1 MPSPDR
7 PRRPT
12 FAYLCASLH
21 TGSGPEVWKGVEEA
35 AEALDVHV
43 VAFPGGRLGGRD
55 DFESLRNRIFS
66 LPGAPAID
74 GVLSWASSLSGVR
87 GATEAAALH
96 ARFDGLPLVTLSDPL
111 PGRPCVRVDVASGMG
126 TLVDHLVEVHGY
138 RDFAFVRG
146 PEAHLSAQI
155 RYEAFRSSLVR
166 HGLACRDEL
175 ITTPRGWDQGREA
188 LAELI
193 DHRNRVPGRD
203 FTALVA
209 ASDLLAFSLLRDLQT
224 RGYRVPS
231 DTAVVGFND
240 SSESRIVNPPLTTV
254 HLPFRAQASEG
265 LRTLYNLWKG
275 QEVTTDSLLPTRLVL
290 RQSCSCRSQELERA
304 VGPGDPDFAD
314 LGFTRSEVQ
323 AWIEPL
329 EAALSL
335 APPQRDRRF
344 LDLLER
350 VLERMNST
358 RFAASVWQ
366 TVLSELRRGC
376 DLDRGLEDLFGQA
389 RILVAE
395 ASVREFSFR
404 QWQRDQKA
412 EQVRGLARSLQGALD
427 PRRLSQI
434 LTRKLPDLGF
444 RSGWLVRHETDSQ
457 ADRALLL
464 GCFTERGLEL
474 PPGGLDFPLATLLP
488 PGTLPDR
495 RRTLVVEPLFYREHS
510 LGYLV
515 LEASGVGPE
524 VYEELRAA
532 VSTALKTALLL
543 DANRPPTQRIFDPLS
558 VLGACVPVLPRGFDR
573 LPYCL
578 GEPDSLVQSLDN
590 ACVDAPRARV
600 RLEGSTLR
608 VDIESTPFSFQL
620 PTLGGEVADLEG
632 DRMVIFSQ
640 GPLEP
645 GLVDALEEATALGAL
660 VVDPD
665 AVAFESFATLVP
677 PLAVIDLDEVGE
689 ATLRTLLL
697 LANDPRWRAV
707 PFVAFPP
714 RHRTLG
720 QARTLVELL
729 PAARPRTEGVR
740 VLFVGVPLPEV
751 DHPGLDFRQVPSGLQ
766 AIPLLQQDPADLVVV
781 SSGGPGFRGLDL
793 VEYLGSDPSW
803 AGLKVLVLVE
813 GNLRPQEWERLETSR
828 VTVQIQGLWSP
839 RELVDFLG
847 AFARRPGEP
856 SSRVKRAL
864 AWLVEHH
871 AQEVARWR
879 LAEHLAIS
887 EDHLTRDFR
896 RELGQTPWDFLTRYR
911 VCQAKRALVATDKR
925 LADVARDV
933 GYHDQSYFCRVFR
946 KETGTTPQRYRDI
959 TPRLG

>member
-1 MPSPDR
+1 MPDS
-7 PRRPT
+7 RRPV
-12 FAYLCASLH
+12 FGLLSADLHRGASTL
-21 TGSGPEVWKGVEEA
+21 VWASVA
-35 AEALDVHV
+35 AEARRRKLNLIS
-43 VAFPGGRLGGRD
+43 FPGGRLGLPGG
-55 DFESLRNRIFS
+55 ESRLRNRVYDRAG
-66 LPGAPAID
+66 PGCLD
-74 GVLSWASSLSGVR
+74 GLISWASSLGGQVD
-87 GATEAAALH
+87 AAALEDFH
-96 ARFDGLPLVTLSDPL
+96 RRWEGLPLVSLSHQLAGAPV
-111 PGRPCVRVDVASGMG
+111 VRIDAYAGMRA
-126 TLVDHLVEVHGY
+126 LVDHLVVDHGLG
-138 RDFAFVRG
+138 RVAFVRG
-146 PEAHLSAQI
+146 PAEHQSAQ
-155 RYEAFRSSLVR
+155 RRFQAYLDGLAD
-166 HGLACRDEL
+166 HGLGADPVLQIGPLPWDE
-175 ITTPRGWDQGREA
+175 GAEA
-188 LAELI
+188 LAELV
-193 DHRNRVPGRD
+193 DQRGRVPGRD

-209 ASDLLAFSLLRDLQT
+209 ASDLLAFSLLRDLQS

-265 LRTLYNLWKG
+265 LRRLYDLWKN
-275 QEVTTDSLLPTRLVL
+275 QAVSADSLLPTRLVL
-290 RQSCSCRSQELERA
+290 RQSCACRSQELERA
-304 VGPGDPDFAD
+304 VGAGDPDFTD
-314 LGFTRSEVQ
+314 LGFTASEVQ

-329 EAALSL
+329 EAALSI
-335 APPQRDRRF
+335 PIPQRDRRF

-350 VLERMNST
+350 ILERVNTT
-358 RFAASVWQ
+358 RFPASVWQ
-366 TVLSELRRGC
+366 TVLSELRRGRG

-427 PRRLSQI
+427 PRRLSEI
-434 LTRKLPDLGF
+434 LTRRLPDLGF
-444 RSGWLVRHETDSQ
+444 RSGWLVRHEVESQ
-457 ADRALLL
+457 VDRALLL
-464 GCFTERGLEL
+464 GCFTERGPVDL

-543 DANRPPTQRIFDPLS
+543 DANRPPSQRIFDPLS

-578 GEPDSLVQSLDN
+578 GEPEALVRSLDG

-600 RLEGSTLR
+600 RLEGATLR
-608 VDIESTPFSFQL
+608 VDIDATPYAFQL
-620 PTLGGEVADLEG
+620 PTLGGELGDLEG
-632 DRMVIFSQ
+632 DRMVIFAQVPPES
-640 GPLEP
+640 GF
-645 GLVDALEEATALGAL
+645 VDALEEATALGAL
-660 VVDPD
+660 VVNPET
-665 AVAFESFATLVP
+665 VAFESFATLVP
-677 PLAVIDLDEVGE
+677 PLAVIDLDDVGE
-689 ATLRTLLL
+689 ATLRTLSL
-697 LANDPRWRAV
+697 LANDPSWRSV
-707 PFVAFPP
+707 PFLAFPP

-729 PAARPRTEGVR
+729 PAVRTRSEGVR
-740 VLFVGVPLPEV
+740 VLFVGAPLPEV
-751 DHPGLDFRQVPSGLQ
+751 DHPGLDFRVVPSGLQ

-793 VEYLGSDPSW
+793 VEYLGSDPTW

-813 GNLRPQEWERLETSR
+813 GTLRPSEWERLEASR

-839 RELVDFLG
+839 QELVDFLG
-847 AFARRPGEP
+847 TYARRPGEP
-856 SSRVKRAL
+856 SGRVKRAL

-946 KETGTTPQRYRDI
+946 KETGTTPQRFRE
-959 TPRLG
+959 TAPRVG